1 MMRRRSH
8 AFTLVELLVVI
19 GIIAVLVSILLPT
32 LSGVR
37 KQAAA
42 TKCATALRE
51 IGNAMQ
57 MYGMENKG
65 YLPVTQ
71 VVPRAGQVYNVDGV
85 DYPRAGVGAYWF
97 TFIAKYVTKNK
108 VGTAS
113 DQHHEAAD
121 ARKTVIWGCPEWEG
135 YRTGTIGEMHRAQ
148 VGLGMN
154 HYPTFTETYP
164 RPGQF
169 PGDFPPRHESTFIQ
183 EWRRGS
189 TVGQLGN
196 WAKLTTYGRRGAQRA
211 LVMDSQFWLAEA
223 NAPPGGVIPGQRLF
237 HNEITYSPGVFG
249 QTMTDFYRHGK
260 FPPVKKGGAGGYYEA
275 TGGKVAFNILYC
287 DGHVTTEHDRRVAY
301 RSLRMKF
308 PG

>member
-1 MMRRRSH
+1 MRRTR

-19 GIIAVLVSILLPT
+19 GIIAVLISILLPT
-32 LSGVR
+32 LGAVR

-57 MYGMENKG
+57 MYAMENKG
-65 YLPVTQ
+65 YMPAPQ
-71 VVPRAGQVYNVDGV
+71 VIPRSGHFYNVDGV
-85 DYPRAGVGAYWF
+85 DYPRSGVGAYWF
-97 TFIAKYVTKNK
+97 TFIAKYVTKTK

-154 HYPTFTETYP
+154 HYPTFTESYP
-164 RPGQF
+164 APGVW
-169 PGDFPPRHESTFIQ
+169 PPRRESTFIQ
-183 EWRRGS
+183 NWTRGNPS
-189 TVGQLGN
+189 AQDGN
-196 WAKLTTYGRRGAQRA
+196 WAKLTRYGRRGAQRA

-223 NAPPGGVIPGQRLF
+223 QAPPGGVIPGQRVF
-237 HNEITYSPGVFG
+237 DTSYTYSPGVVG
-249 QTMTDFYRHGK
+249 QTLTDFYRHGK
-260 FPPVKKGGAGGYYEA
+260 PPKLKRAGPGGYYD
-275 TGGKVAFNILYC
+275 TFGGKVAFNILYC

-301 RSLRMKF
+301 RALRMKF